1 MTLMHHIKP
10 GDIMLRWVSELET
23 GTWAQFRQAAAT
35 CLAASDELANAS
47 TLARRMSSLGH
58 LDIDWEAG
66 RWSVAPPVVVVA
78 RGMGMCAYLA
88 GWRTGWLE
96 SRFERATDNLNIFPL
111 EQPQNG
117 APVAKYA
124 KCGNIEA
131 IEELARDLYVGV
143 VWDPSAQLADMVSLP
158 RVSDLPFAA
167 TPFGED
173 EVEMLDPQTG
183 RFSKVTTTTAEGLY
197 TYEVNGRPAYRLHI
211 DDDWR
216 VVDRATG
223 MLQVLQ
229 GSPLMCWHKAS
240 ADLTSARAVAVPVWL
255 ALPPV
260 AERSLVSATGLL
272 PIRQGERRVFRN
284 VSRDVAQRISDALGI
299 VLDIADQPLPI
310 AHQGAA

>member
-1 MTLMHHIKP
+1 MTLTHHIKP

-35 CLAASDELANAS
+35 CLAASDEFAYAS
-47 TLARRMSSLGH
+47 TLARRMSALGH

-88 GWRTGWLE
+88 GWRTGWFE
-96 SRFERATDNLNIFPL
+96 SRFELATDNLNIFPL

-117 APVAKYA
+117 APAAKYA

-131 IEELARDLYVGV
+131 IEELSRELYARI

-158 RVSDLPFAA
+158 RVCDLPLAA

-173 EVEMLDPQTG
+173 EVEMFDPQTG

-197 TYEVNGRPAYRLHI
+197 TYEVNGKPAYRLHI
-211 DDDWR
+211 DSDWR

-229 GSPLMCWHKAS
+229 GLPLMRWHKAS
-240 ADLTSARAVAVPVWL
+240 ADLTSARAVTIPVWL

-272 PIRQGERRVFRN
+272 PIHQGERRVFRN
-284 VSRDVAQRISDALGI
+284 VSRDVAQRLSNALGI

-310 AHQGAA
+310 AHRGAA

>member
-35 CLAASDELANAS
+35 CLAASDELASAS

-58 LDIDWEAG
+58 MDIDWEAG

-111 EQPQNG
+111 EQRQNG

-131 IEELARDLYVGV
+131 IEELARDLYVGI

-158 RVSDLPFAA
+158 RIYDLPFAA

-173 EVEMLDPQTG
+173 EVKMFDPQTG
-183 RFSKVTTTTAEGLY
+183 RFSKVATTTAEGLY
-197 TYEVNGRPAYRLHI
+197 TYEVNGRPAHRLHI
-211 DDDWR
+211 DGDWR

-229 GSPLMCWHKAS
+229 GSPLMRWHKAT
-240 ADLTSARAVAVPVWL
+240 ADLTSARAVTIPVWL
-255 ALPPV
+255 TLPPV

-272 PIRQGERRVFRN
+272 PIHQGDRRVFRN
-284 VSRDVAQRISDALGI
+284 VSRDVALRLSDALGI
-299 VLDIADQPLPI
+299 VLDIADQPLQI

>member
-1 MTLMHHIKP
+1 MTVMHHIKP
-10 GDIMLRWVSELET
+10 GDIMLRWASERES
-23 GTWAQFRQAAAT
+23 GSWAQFRQAAAT
-35 CLAASDELANAS
+35 CLAASDEVSKAS
-47 TLARRMSSLGH
+47 TLVWRMSALGH
-58 LDIDWEAG
+58 LDIDWESG
-66 RWSVAPPVVVVA
+66 QWSVAPPVLVVA

-117 APVAKYA
+117 APAAKYA

-131 IEELARDLYVGV
+131 IEELAKELYLRI
-143 VWDPSAQLADMVSLP
+143 VWDPSAQLADLVSLS
-158 RVSDLPFAA
+158 RVGDLSLAA

-173 EVEMLDPQTG
+173 EVEMFDPRTG

-211 DDDWR
+211 DGDWR

-223 MLQVLQ
+223 MLKVLQ

-240 ADLTSARAVAVPVWL
+240 ADLTSARAVTIPSWL

-260 AERSLVSATGLL
+260 AERSLFSATGLL
-272 PIRQGERRVFRN
+272 PIYQGKRRVYRN
-284 VSRDVAQRISDALGI
+284 VSRDVARRLSDALGI
-299 VLDIADQPLPI
+299 VLDIATHPLPI
-310 AHQGAA
+310 AHQGVV